1 MEGLIRPTVARIDL
15 DALRHNFSVIR
26 REVGEDV
33 RVLAPV
39 KGTAYGHGAIPCA
52 LALQDVGCDAF
63 GVALVEE
70 GVALRQAGVEAE
82 IICLGGVG
90 SRGPEE
96 AVAWDLTP
104 MVYDLDTARAL
115 SKVAMAEGKVVPIHL
130 KIDTGMGRLGVLPH
144 DWEAFLQSLLDL
156 EGLRVEGIATHF
168 CDADLAEDGFTEEQ
182 GNRFRAA
189 LDEASGQ
196 GVEARWIHASNS
208 AAALRYQNY
217 RYSMVRVGLALYGVS
232 PGPHREMGLKPVMSV
247 TTEVLHVK
255 TVPQGWGVSYGR
267 TWTARKEARLATLPV
282 GYADG
287 YPRALSNVGEVLIH
301 GRRCA
306 VRGAVCMDLCLVDVT
321 HLEET
326 VKPGDEVV
334 LLGEESGEEL
344 GAWELAERA
353 DTIAYDILCSFS
365 ERVPRRFKGA

>member
-1 MEGLIRPTVARIDL
+1 MEGLIRPTVAHIDL

-26 REVGEDV
+26 REVGAVV

-39 KGTAYGHGAIPCA
+39 KGTAYGHGAVECA
-52 LALQDVGCDAF
+52 LALQEVGCDAF

-70 GVALRQAGVEAE
+70 GVALRQAGVVAE

-96 AVAWDLTP
+96 AVAWGLTP

-115 SKVAMAEGKVVPIHL
+115 SKVAAAEGKEVPIHL
-130 KIDTGMGRLGVLPH
+130 KIDTGMGRLGVLPENWA
-144 DWEAFLQSLLDL
+144 DFLTQVMVLDA
-156 EGLRVEGIATHF
+156 LRIEGIATHF
-168 CDADLAEDGFTEEQ
+168 CDADLGEDDFTRTQ
-182 GNRFRAA
+182 AARFDAA
-189 LDEASGQ
+189 LLEASNLGIKP
-196 GVEARWIHASNS
+196 RWVHASNS
-208 AAALRYQNY
+208 AAALRYMDY
-217 RYSMVRVGLALYGVS
+217 RYGMVRVGLALYGVS

-255 TVPQGWGVSYGR
+255 TVPKGWGVSYGR
-267 TWTARKEARLATLPV
+267 TWRAGAEARLATLPV

-287 YPRALSNVGEVLIH
+287 YPRSLSNVGEVLIH
-301 GRRCA
+301 GERCA
-306 VRGAVCMDLCLVDVT
+306 VRGTVCMDLLLVDVT
-321 HLEET
+321 RVQKP

-334 LLGEESGEEL
+334 LLGEEL
-344 GAWELAERA
+344 GAWDLAEQA

-365 ERVPRRFKGA
+365 ERVPRRFYGV